1 MQLTN
6 LFFDGVNQ
14 VDVVLRDQRD
24 GHSVPPCR
32 RKTSQC
38 MSGVYVRREEDD
50 IRRKKRTIK
59 KNLLWLFARLCGC
72 RSWEGRG
79 CCD

>member
-1 MQLTN
+1 MRLTN

-24 GHSVPPCR
+24 GHSVLPCR

-38 MSGVYVRREEDD
+38 MSGVYVARKTISEE
-50 IRRKKRTIK
+50 KKNQK
-59 KNLLWLFARLCGC
+59 QNLLWLFARLCGC